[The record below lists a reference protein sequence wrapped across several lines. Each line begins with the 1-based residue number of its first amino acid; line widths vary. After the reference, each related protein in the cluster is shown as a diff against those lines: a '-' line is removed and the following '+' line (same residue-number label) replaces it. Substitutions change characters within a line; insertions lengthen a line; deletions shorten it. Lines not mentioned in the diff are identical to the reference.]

1 LGIAVNLITKVIYG
15 MCSRINTDFIVD
27 NIIELGKSKLKNLNL
42 IHDRTKISEVEK
54 TETNQTLKS
63 LKIHQQQIE
72 ENLKHLQQQ
81 IENNTQ
87 NIDII
92 ISFKTKLL
100 EQAFLFAII
109 LNRFAYDTQNLMAI
123 VNAALNGKI
132 YTSALTSQTLMSELR
147 EIKMNLPTG
156 STLCK

>member
-1 LGIAVNLITKVIYG
+1 
-15 MCSRINTDFIVD
+15 
-27 NIIELGKSKLKNLNL
+27 
-42 IHDRTKISEVEK
+42 VEK

-72 ENLKHLQQQ
+72 KNLKHLQQQ

-92 ISFKTKLL
+92 SFKTKLL
-100 EQAFLFAII
+100 EQAFLFEII
-109 LNRFAYDTQNLMAI
+109 LNSFAYDTQNLMAI